1 MVLKNYALA
10 FYWYQQAANQQ
21 DSFGQLNV
29 GMSYLNGLGVKQDID
44 TALLW
49 LNRSI
54 AQDNPDALITLA
66 EMYENGKF
74 LEKVLNKLFL
84 FIKAVKQ
91 GSGVAAYRLGLIY
104 EYGKDAVVD
113 IKWQSGGIIKR

>member
-1 MVLKNYALA
+1 
-10 FYWYQQAANQQ
+10 
-21 DSFGQLNV
+21 
-29 GMSYLNGLGVKQDID
+29 MSYLNGLGVKQDID

-74 LEKVLNKLFL
+74 LEKSIEQAISFYK
-84 FIKAVKQ
+84 KQ
-91 GSGVAAYRLGLIY
+91 
-104 EYGKDAVVD
+104 
-113 IKWQSGGIIKR
+113 

>member
-1 MVLKNYALA
+1 
-10 FYWYQQAANQQ
+10 
-21 DSFGQLNV
+21 
-29 GMSYLNGLGVKQDID
+29 MSYLNGLGVKQDID

-84 FIKAVKQ
+84 
-91 GSGVAAYRLGLIY
+91 L
-104 EYGKDAVVD
+104 
-113 IKWQSGGIIKR
+113 

>member
-74 LEKVLNKLFL
+74 QKK
-84 FIKAVKQ
+84 
-91 GSGVAAYRLGLIY
+91 Y
-104 EYGKDAVVD
+104 
-113 IKWQSGGIIKR
+113 